1 MASAHKGLSGLEA
14 VKNNHEKTNI
24 EPHDRKMGKSSKDE
38 DARMRSNGLYS
49 RLSQST
55 TMGTFEK
62 VHEWLSKLE
71 TTALDSASD
80 TLLKDTSMNSS
91 NIQRPKRPSRQSSNE
106 EYRRFQRLIQ
116 DQKWRSKRR
125 RGDLKR

>member
-1 MASAHKGLSGLEA
+1 MASAHKGLLGLEA
-14 VKNNHEKTNI
+14 VESNHEKTNI
-24 EPHDRKMGKSSKDE
+24 EPHDRKVGESSEDE
-38 DARMRSNGLYS
+38 DARIRPNGLYS

-55 TMGTFEK
+55 TMGTIEK

-80 TLLKDTSMNSS
+80 TLLKDTSMN
-91 NIQRPKRPSRQSSNE
+91 QRLKRLSRQSSNDD
-106 EYRRFQRLIQ
+106 YHRFQRLIQ
-116 DQKWRSKRR
+116 DQKWRAKRR

>member
-14 VKNNHEKTNI
+14 GETNDEKTNI
-24 EPHDRKMGKSSKDE
+24 ERKTGKSSRDE
-38 DARMRSNGLYS
+38 DAKIRSNSLYS

-62 VHEWLSKLE
+62 VHVWLSRLE

-80 TLLKDTSMNSS
+80 TLLEDASMNSNS
-91 NIQRPKRPSRQSSNE
+91 QRLKRLSRQSSNE

-116 DQKWRSKRR
+116 DQKWRAKRR